1 MSVRPARSGTRR
13 TASWLVWAACGLF
26 AAALCLAPDR
36 TLVPARK
43 LALDL
48 ASQGLELSYQL
59 QDRSETALP
68 DSREPMSQEMA
79 RLELAR
85 RQLEIQTAELR
96 RQLQELEARASA
108 PLNVTPHPTLMKH
121 AAIEALVLGRLGLAT
136 PERQLIINLGTSSG
150 IRSEELVISH
160 SDLLIDLGTDH
171 GLSADDLLLTG
182 QTLWGRVVQSGR
194 WTSTVRRLTDG
205 EFRTAVRLVRSSPQ
219 GPVFGARGILVG
231 TGTGCHLEQVSATE
245 PVSVGDHIYTDA
257 AVTSPHPLYCGLVT
271 AAELEPSDS
280 FWTIEVQPAAEEQP
294 DKLVVLRPEL
304 NALRLSAEPASTSPN
319 TQPTSN

>member
-1 MSVRPARSGTRR
+1 MPVQSPRSGTRW
-13 TASWLVWAACGLF
+13 TASWLVWIACGLL
-26 AAALCLAPDR
+26 AAGLFLAPER

-43 LALDL
+43 WILDL
-48 ASQGLELSYQL
+48 ASQGLELCYRL
-59 QDRSETALP
+59 QVRSETTAP
-68 DSREPMSQEMA
+68 NPEGPVSRETA
-79 RLELAR
+79 RLELAN
-85 RQLEIQTAELR
+85 RQLEIQAAELK

-121 AAIEALVLGRLGLAT
+121 MAIEALVLGRLGLAT
-136 PERQLIINLGTSSG
+136 PERQLIINLGKSTG
-150 IRSEELVISH
+150 IRGEELVISH

-205 EFRTAVRLVRSSPQ
+205 EFRTAVRLLRSSPQ

-231 TGTGCHLEQVSATE
+231 TGTGCRLEQVSATE
-245 PVSVGDHIYTDA
+245 PVSIGDHIYTDA
-257 AVTSPHPLYCGLVT
+257 AVTSPHPLYCGIVT

-280 FWTIEVQPAAEEQP
+280 FWTVEVQPAAEEQP

-304 NALRLSAEPASTSPN
+304 NALRLSAEPASASTH
-319 TQPTSN
+319 TQPASN